1 MNHSKTSSR
10 AFSKTVRLFGLG
22 ALLAGV
28 VGCVDG
34 PGVDDE
40 RADAIEAT
48 DEASLALL
56 PNNCSDRAKNIWGA
70 ASQMA
75 SYIPGAGNA
84 ASAGISLLA
93 ALQSGRC
100 SQNQA
105 EFLTMDQIRAEIVA
119 ISGQVV
125 DEALRKQLVQSA
137 DTLLRLLEPYQDEL
151 VDIDALT
158 VAQRTELSE
167 DLENLAIHAVFLES
181 DTASL
186 NWPILPVYVQFASL
200 KLGMYQ
206 LAYELREPGPE
217 RDNLEDMLASE
228 RQASIDLLVQHET
241 RFVQRG
247 QTLLRSY
254 YFHSM
259 DYQIDTMVT
268 NGGATVLRVDWNCH
282 GNIFRPNKCSDR
294 FDRRNQF
301 FLEARNKF
309 RDLRTKQNTVIDS
322 NYLAFKN
329 ALFNT
334 QAPAFKLESGRNNY
348 RNVVT
353 SSLSPRVCLSASP
366 DGTFSVP
373 VCGEDAD
380 VSNADLLFG
389 FIPTT
394 GQLYSLGQ
402 KVCLQADDAGVLSSG
417 PCEPLAPPQPNLDG
431 SPAAPPSRQSWG
443 HHPNGYFIHLAT
455 GLCLNLDQDI
465 VMPENQQVQYMP
477 GAGVV
482 LSPCDFGSVGYQ
494 EHRSVYS
501 GGESVTSDL
510 GEDVWATVPTTITD
524 WQVE

>member
-10 AFSKTVRLFGLG
+10 AFSKTARLFGLG

-56 PNNCSDRAKNIWGA
+56 PNNCSDRAKNIWRA
-70 ASQMA
+70 AGLMA
-75 SYIPGAGNA
+75 TYIPGVGNA

-105 EFLTMDQIRAEIVA
+105 EFLTMDQIRAQITS

-158 VAQRTELSE
+158 VAQRAQLSK
-167 DLENLAIHAVFLES
+167 DLENLAIHAVFLEA
-181 DTASL
+181 DTANL

-228 RQASIDLLVQHET
+228 RQASIDILVGHET
-241 RFVQRG
+241 RFVTRG
-247 QTLLRSY
+247 QTLKRSY
-254 YFHSM
+254 YFNGNRFW
-259 DYQIDTMVT
+259 IDTKVT
-268 NGGATVLRVDWNCH
+268 NGSDTVVLVDWYCERSA
-282 GNIFRPNKCSDR
+282 FQPNGCSNR

-353 SSLSPRVCLSASP
+353 SALSPRVCLSASP
-366 DGTFSVP
+366 EGTFSVP
-373 VCGEDAD
+373 VCGADDD

-389 FIPTT
+389 LIPTT

-417 PCEPLAPPQPNLDG
+417 PCEEVAPPEPNLDG

-465 VMPENQQVQYMP
+465 VMPENQQVKSVP

-494 EHRSVYS
+494 EHNVIYS
-501 GGESVTSDL
+501 GGESVTNDL
-510 GEDVWATVPTTITD
+510 GEDVWRVLPTTITD